1 MLVKKSNI
9 FNLVKS
15 SDLNTKLPTLVTKAE
30 LKPEEDNIAK
40 LEVLDSSYFHDK
52 NIFGDDGFKN
62 IFVYQ

>member
-40 LEVLDSSYFHDK
+40 LEALDSSYFHDK